1 MKLIDKIARLPLR
14 PEILAL
20 LEKIDSIESE
30 AETSYPFIYRLITEE
45 RGFGFYERMTLKRAL
60 AKIAQ
65 RGVYARVMS
74 VVIGDKLPESWSLTG
89 ALVPNPFENILNRK
103 LAAAT
108 QKQMAAMQQ
117 AAVAQKGLAGMPVP
131 HTPLETVLTRKKLA
145 VQKQILAEQ
154 K

>member
-1 MKLIDKIARLPLR
+1 MKLIDKIVRLPLR

-60 AKIAQ
+60 AKIAR

-74 VVIGDKLPESWSLTG
+74 VVIENTPPEEY
-89 ALVPNPFENILNRK
+89 VRK
-103 LAAAT
+103 ERARAYAAHEIPG
-108 QKQMAAMQQ
+108 QRGQMTL
-117 AAVAQKGLAGMPVP
+117 GGMPVP
-131 HTPLETVLTRKKLA
+131 PAPLDNVLQRKFA
-145 VQKQILAEQ
+145 ATVQKQMKQ